1 MFRLC
6 LPACMKVVI
15 VLNTVWNVVNFRSGL
30 IRALVAAGYDVL
42 VVAPPDG
49 YVTRLATLGCR
60 YVPMNMDN
68 QGTHPVRDLLLV
80 FRLIILFMRERPD
93 VFLGYT
99 VKPNVY
105 GSLAAYVVG
114 VPVVNNV
121 AGLGSVFIDDSS
133 LTSLVRFL
141 YRLAFFR
148 SREVFFQNDEDRRH
162 FIKGGLVRSATAE
175 RLPGSGVDL
184 KKFFFQ
190 PSVPAGKRCKFRF
203 LLIAR
208 MLWDKGV
215 AEFVEAARL
224 IQERWPEAEC
234 CLLGFVDVPSPSSI
248 PLSQIN
254 QWVAEGSVR
263 YLGESDDVCSE
274 IAMADCI
281 VLPSFYREG
290 VPHSLLESAAVGR
303 PLITTD
309 TDGCRDAVEDGK
321 NGFLCKPRDAQDL
334 AEKMERM
341 LLLTEEERHAMAL
354 YGRKK
359 MERQF
364 DEKIVIQ
371 KYMEVIESIK
381 REGKARR
388 AACQ

>member
-1 MFRLC
+1 LC
-6 LPACMKVVI
+6 LSVCMKVLI
-15 VLNTVWNVVNFRSGL
+15 VLNTVWNVVNFREGL
-30 IRALVAAGYDVL
+30 VRALLASGYDVL
-42 VVAPPDG
+42 VAAPPDG
-49 YVTRLATLGCR
+49 YVTRLLKLGCR
-60 YVPMNMDN
+60 YVPLNMDN
-68 QGTHPVRDLLLV
+68 QGTHPGRDLLLL
-80 FRLIILFMRERPD
+80 FRVIRLFSLEKPD
-93 VFLGYT
+93 LFLGYT

-105 GSLAAYVVG
+105 GSLVAHLFG

-121 AGLGSVFIDDSS
+121 AGLGSVFIDNNYV
-133 LTSLVRFL
+133 TSLVRLL

-148 SREVFFQNDEDRRH
+148 SRKVFFQNEEDRQH
-162 FIKGGLVRSATAE
+162 FINNGLVQSGVTD
-175 RLPGSGVDL
+175 RLPGSGIDL
-184 KKFFFQ
+184 ENFFFQ
-190 PSVPAGKRCKFRF
+190 PSLLREKSGKFRF

-224 IQERWPEAEC
+224 IRERWPEAEC

-248 PLSQIN
+248 SLSQIN
-254 QWVAEGSVR
+254 EWVAEGSVL
-263 YLGESDDVCSE
+263 YLGERDDVRSE

-290 VPHSLLESAAVGR
+290 VPHSLLEAAAIGR

-309 TDGCRDAVEDGK
+309 TDGCRDAVEEGK
-321 NGFLCKPRDAQDL
+321 NGFLCKPRDARDL

-341 LLLTEEERHAMAL
+341 LLLSDEERHAMAL

-359 MERQF
+359 MEQEF

-371 KYMEVIESIK
+371 KYLEVIDSIN
-381 REGKARR
+381 
-388 AACQ
+388 